1 MCLEFWWLFRLQTSN
16 QKQQRLTQLLSE
28 QPSELQEQIKLINQ
42 YQELTQL
49 TEEWSNRKGTQQ
61 ELRELRVNAVG
72 LEATNRLEALD
83 QENLQ
88 WNNKIDQYIN
98 KRNEVLNNNALSQQ
112 EKQQQLNK
120 IKQQNFNAQEL
131 IRVDTY
137 ETMHDQGIALPK

>member
-1 MCLEFWWLFRLQTSN
+1 M
-16 QKQQRLTQLLSE
+16 TQLLSE